1 MDLMLTIIIPT
12 YNERDNIA
20 ILWSRLKSA
29 LGDLSFEVIFVD
41 DSTDGT
47 DRVIAACAEDDP
59 RIRVLHRESERGLAT
74 AVVEGIRAARGEM
87 FCVLDADLQHP
98 PELISDLLSALNDAD
113 VVVASRFVPGGRN
126 ELSLPRRLVSR
137 GAILLAQAFVPA
149 VRTVRDPTS
158 GFFICRRKAV
168 EGAELRP
175 IGFKILLEIL
185 AKGKYRQVREVPYVV
200 EHRRAG
206 SSKLGV
212 SEQLGYL
219 QHLWALRRSK
229 PER

>member
-1 MDLMLTIIIPT
+1 MLTIIVPT
-12 YNERDNIA
+12 YNERGNIA
-20 ILWSRLKSA
+20 PLWGRIRSA
-29 LGDLSFEVIFVD
+29 LGNVPFEVVFVD

-47 DRVIAACAEDDP
+47 DRVIAAYAKEDP
-59 RIRVLHRESERGLAT
+59 RVRLLHRESQRGLAT
-74 AVVEGIRAARGEM
+74 AVVEGIQAARGDL

-98 PELISDLLSALNDAD
+98 PELISDLLSALDNAD

-126 ELSLPRRLVSR
+126 ELSPFRRLVSR

-149 VRTVRDPTS
+149 TRTVRDPTS
-158 GFFICRRKAV
+158 GFFLCRRQVV
-168 EGAELRP
+168 EGLELRP

-185 AKGKYRQVREVPYVV
+185 AKGKYKRVREVPYVV
-200 EHRRAG
+200 EHRRTG

-219 QHLWALRRSK
+219 QHLWELKRSK
-229 PER
+229 PSK

>member
-1 MDLMLTIIIPT
+1 MLTIIVPT

-20 ILWSRLKSA
+20 PLWGRLRSA
-29 LGDLSFEVIFVD
+29 LGKVPFEVVFVD

-47 DRVIAACAEDDP
+47 DGVIAAYAKEDP
-59 RIRVLHRESERGLAT
+59 RVRLLHRESQRGLAT
-74 AVVEGIRAARGEM
+74 AVVEGVQAARGDL

-98 PELISDLLSALNDAD
+98 PELIADLLAALDNAD

-126 ELSLPRRLVSR
+126 ALSPFRRLVSR
-137 GAILLAQAFVPA
+137 GAILLAQAIVPA
-149 VRTVRDPTS
+149 ARKVKDPTS
-158 GFFICRRKAV
+158 GFFLCRRKAV
-168 EGAELRP
+168 EGLQLRP

-185 AKGKYRQVREVPYVV
+185 AKGKYRQVREVPYAV

-219 QHLWALRRSK
+219 KHLWALRRSK